1 VYGARGGLLR
11 RLGESSTALDSYTL
25 GAGFERRFV
34 ARSTYNW
41 TNKIKYGLLTG
52 LHSLVELE
60 PEIGALE
67 KHLTKS
73 LSDEPE
79 LGDNG
84 WAWADL
90 GDLRAL
96 LGDGDGAERAYRSFI
111 EKAKPTAPRTTLDVL
126 GSILKELQRTN
137 EERAATVRRSLEFV
151 RDRLNLR

>member
-1 VYGARGGLLR
+1 
-11 RLGESSTALDSYTL
+11 
-25 GAGFERRFV
+25 V

-90 GDLRAL
+90 GEAR
-96 LGDGDGAERAYRSFI
+96 
-111 EKAKPTAPRTTLDVL
+111 
-126 GSILKELQRTN
+126 
-137 EERAATVRRSLEFV
+137 
-151 RDRLNLR
+151 